1 MSAQFTWY
9 GAKNARRNKN
19 HTVSLQ
25 EKDPSEQVFFEELV
39 EAGGIEPPSETR
51 LAQVSTSVAPTTF
64 LASRP
69 RRSWV
74 RPANHLN
81 VPPTP
86 AALAESKPAW
96 FMPRPSPAG
105 TEGATGA

>member
-1 MSAQFTWY
+1 MANGKCRCTPEGGRVRWIPDHVEIERS
-9 GAKNARRNKN
+9 R
-19 HTVSLQ
+19 
-25 EKDPSEQVFFEELV
+25 LV

-86 AALAESKPAW
+86 AALAGSEPAW
-96 FMPRPSPAG
+96 FMPLPSPAG
-105 TEGATGA
+105 AGGATGA